1 MECYEKSLKIR
12 LSVYGENDEIV
23 ANDYERMG
31 QIYFAQDDCS
41 KALEYY
47 EKSLN
52 IYLMIYGENAS
63 WGIANVSIGMGR
75 VYSNQGDYSKALVCF
90 EGYFENIFVA

>member
-1 MECYEKSLKIR
+1 MTILKALECYEKSLKIR

-41 KALEYY
+41 KNFWNIMKKSFEY
-47 EKSLN
+47 LFDD
-52 IYLMIYGENAS
+52 L
-63 WGIANVSIGMGR
+63 R
-75 VYSNQGDYSKALVCF
+75 
-90 EGYFENIFVA
+90 

>member
-1 MECYEKSLKIR
+1 
-12 LSVYGENDEIV
+12 
-23 ANDYERMG
+23 MG
-31 QIYFAQDDCS
+31 QIYFDQDDCS

-63 WGIANVSIGMGR
+63 WGIANVD
-75 VYSNQGDYSKALVCF
+75 VYKRQSCSDKDKWQNKEKRSHRFNY
-90 EGYFENIFVA
+90 

>member
-1 MECYEKSLKIR
+1 MNVWDRYISLKMTV
-12 LSVYGENDEIV
+12 L
-23 ANDYERMG
+23 
-31 QIYFAQDDCS
+31 
-41 KALEYY
+41 KLLEYY

-90 EGYFENIFVA
+90 EESLKIFFVA